1 MKIAAPRGASNPARE
16 VTPPK
21 LWITLQHSRS
31 CRVIRTY
38 RKTTNVR
45 RTRSFCCA
53 GAARLAMVENDP
65 PQSLLSLQSMAK
77 YEPHDSF
84 YRKARERGL
93 PSRAA
98 FKIEELLARFRLVRP
113 GARVVDLGCAPG
125 GWLSMLAAA
134 VGAQGRV
141 VGIDLVAC
149 PAGAANVATI
159 TADIRDLAKNL
170 ASVAA
175 VTAALGGPADLV
187 TSDLAPKLSG
197 VAERDQARM
206 LELALA
212 ALECSRVLLRP
223 GGAMVVKLFMGGD
236 CDQAVAAF
244 ARDFAQVERT
254 RTRAS
259 RPGSSEL
266 YLVARGFR
274 AAAARTSGPVET
286 RGPVG

>member
-1 MKIAAPRGASNPARE
+1 
-16 VTPPK
+16 
-21 LWITLQHSRS
+21 
-31 CRVIRTY
+31 
-38 RKTTNVR
+38 
-45 RTRSFCCA
+45 
-53 GAARLAMVENDP
+53 
-65 PQSLLSLQSMAK
+65 MAK
-77 YEPHDSF
+77 YEPHDTF

-98 FKIEELLARFRLVRP
+98 FKIEELLARFRLVRS

-125 GWLSMLAAA
+125 GWLSILADA
-134 VGAQGRV
+134 VGPRGKVAGV
-141 VGIDLVAC
+141 DLAPC
-149 PAGAANVATI
+149 PAIAANVVTLVG
-159 TADIRDLAKNL
+159 DICDS
-170 ASVAA
+170 ASVGALAA
-175 VTAALGGPADLV
+175 VLGASADLV

-197 VAERDQARM
+197 IAERDQARM

-212 ALECSRVLLRP
+212 ALQCARALLRP

-236 CDQAVAAF
+236 CSEAVEAF

-274 AAAARTSGPVET
+274 APADGRA
-286 RGPVG
+286 PVG

>member
-1 MKIAAPRGASNPARE
+1 
-16 VTPPK
+16 
-21 LWITLQHSRS
+21 
-31 CRVIRTY
+31 
-38 RKTTNVR
+38 
-45 RTRSFCCA
+45 
-53 GAARLAMVENDP
+53 
-65 PQSLLSLQSMAK
+65 MAK
-77 YEPHDSF
+77 YEPHDTF

-98 FKIEELLARFRLVRP
+98 FKIEELLARFRLVRS

-125 GWLSMLAAA
+125 GWLSILAAA
-134 VGAQGRV
+134 VGPRGKVAGV
-141 VGIDLVAC
+141 DLAPC
-149 PAGAANVATI
+149 SAIAANVVTLVG
-159 TADIRDLAKNL
+159 DICDS
-170 ASVAA
+170 ASVGALA
-175 VTAALGGPADLV
+175 AALGASADLV

-197 VAERDQARM
+197 IAERDQARM

-212 ALECSRVLLRP
+212 ALQCARALLRP

-236 CDQAVAAF
+236 CSEAVEAF

-274 AAAARTSGPVET
+274 TPADGRA
-286 RGPVG
+286 PVG

>member
-1 MKIAAPRGASNPARE
+1 
-16 VTPPK
+16 
-21 LWITLQHSRS
+21 
-31 CRVIRTY
+31 
-38 RKTTNVR
+38 
-45 RTRSFCCA
+45 
-53 GAARLAMVENDP
+53 
-65 PQSLLSLQSMAK
+65 MAK
-77 YEPHDSF
+77 YEPHDTF

-98 FKIEELLARFRLVRP
+98 FKIEELLARFRLVRS

-125 GWLSMLAAA
+125 GWLTILAAA
-134 VGAQGRV
+134 AGPRGRV
-141 VGIDLVAC
+141 AGVDLAPC
-149 PAGAANVATI
+149 PAIAANVVTLVG
-159 TADIRDLAKNL
+159 DICDP
-170 ASVAA
+170 ASVASLA
-175 VTAALGGPADLV
+175 AALDAPADLV

-197 VAERDQARM
+197 IAERDQARM

-212 ALECSRVLLRP
+212 ALQCARALLRP

-236 CDQAVAAF
+236 CSEAVEAF

-274 AAAARTSGPVET
+274 APADGRA
-286 RGPVG
+286 PVG

>member
-1 MKIAAPRGASNPARE
+1 
-16 VTPPK
+16 
-21 LWITLQHSRS
+21 
-31 CRVIRTY
+31 
-38 RKTTNVR
+38 
-45 RTRSFCCA
+45 
-53 GAARLAMVENDP
+53 
-65 PQSLLSLQSMAK
+65 MAK
-77 YEPHDSF
+77 YERHDTF

-134 VGAQGRV
+134 AGPQGRV
-141 VGIDLVAC
+141 VGMDLAAC
-149 PAGAANVATI
+149 PAGAANAIMLVG
-159 TADIRDLAKNL
+159 DIRDP

-175 VTAALGGPADLV
+175 LAKALGARADLV

-206 LELALA
+206 LELVRA
-212 ALECSRVLLRP
+212 ALDCARALLRP
-223 GGAMVVKLFMGGD
+223 GGAMVIKVFMGEDLGA
-236 CDQAVAAF
+236 AVEAY
-244 ARDFAQVERT
+244 ARDFASVERT

-274 AAAARTSGPVET
+274 GATTEADQA
-286 RGPVG
+286 

>member
-1 MKIAAPRGASNPARE
+1 
-16 VTPPK
+16 
-21 LWITLQHSRS
+21 
-31 CRVIRTY
+31 
-38 RKTTNVR
+38 
-45 RTRSFCCA
+45 
-53 GAARLAMVENDP
+53 
-65 PQSLLSLQSMAK
+65 MAK
-77 YEPHDSF
+77 YEQHDTF

-98 FKIEELLARFRLVRP
+98 FKIEELLARFRLVRS
-113 GARVVDLGCAPG
+113 GSRVVDLGCAPG

-134 VGAQGRV
+134 VGPRGRV
-141 VGIDLVAC
+141 AGVDLAPC
-149 PAGAANVATI
+149 PAVAANVVTLVG
-159 TADIRDLAKNL
+159 DIRDP

-175 VTAALGGPADLV
+175 VAAALGEPADLV

-197 VAERDQARM
+197 IAERDQARM

-212 ALECSRVLLRP
+212 ALECARVLLRP

-236 CDQAVAAF
+236 FGEAVEAF

-266 YLVARGFR
+266 YLVARGYRTPAGGR
-274 AAAARTSGPVET
+274 A
-286 RGPVG
+286 PVG

>member
-1 MKIAAPRGASNPARE
+1 MGQASEAVDYFTTFALAAPD
-16 VTPPK
+16 
-21 LWITLQHSRS
+21 SRVFAGLERVRNEIF
-31 CRVIRTY
+31 CR
-38 RKTTNVR
+38 
-45 RTRSFCCA
+45 
-53 GAARLAMVENDP
+53 AARARNDL

-77 YEPHDSF
+77 YEPRDKF

-98 FKIEELLARFRLVRP
+98 FKIEELIARFRLVRP

-134 VGAQGRV
+134 VGPQGRV
-141 VGIDLVAC
+141 AGIDLAAC
-149 PAGAANVATI
+149 PASAGNVVTI
-159 TADIRDLAKNL
+159 VGDILDP

-175 VTAALGGPADLV
+175 LAAALGAPADLV

-212 ALECSRVLLRP
+212 ALQCARALLRP

-236 CDQAVAAF
+236 FGEAVEAF
-244 ARDFAQVERT
+244 AREFAQVECA

-274 AAAARTSGPVET
+274 PAASAGRAAGPI
-286 RGPVG
+286 G